1 MLIEEQNGN
10 FAKPVLPAVPS
21 SEVYLEDCVKALKR
35 YADNHFDLAIVD
47 PPYGIN
53 ASKGTWGSSNK
64 GKVTDYGKKDWDK
77 AIPTDEYFLELQ
89 RVSKNQ
95 IIWGGNYFGLQP
107 SSCWL
112 VWDKLNSADFADCEL
127 AWTSFESA
135 VRKFTY
141 RWNGMLQQ
149 NMKDKEI
156 RIHPTQKPVAL
167 YDWILHNYAKPNDL
181 ILDTHA
187 GSMSSVIAC
196 LKGGF
201 NITAFEIDKE
211 YFEKG
216 KKRVETFLSQ
226 GNLFMEK
233 QQINFIDTC
242 SNE

>member
-1 MLIEEQNGN
+1 MSCLIAELDTMIELLNCDCMEYM
-10 FAKPVLPAVPS
+10 ATVPDK
-21 SEVYLEDCVKALKR
+21 Y
-35 YADNHFDLAIVD
+35 FDLAIVD

-77 AIPTDEYFLELQ
+77 EIPSDEYFLGLQ

-95 IIWGGNYFGLQP
+95 IIWGGNYFGLKP

-167 YDWILHNYAKPNDL
+167 YNWLLTNYAKKGQR
-181 ILDTHA
+181 ILDTHL
-187 GSMSSVIAC
+187 GSGSSAIAAHYFGVDFVGC
-196 LKGGF
+196 EL
-201 NITAFEIDKE
+201 DKD
-211 YFEKG
+211 YFEAAKA
-216 KKRVETFLSQ
+216 RFDMAT
-226 GNLFMEK
+226 K
-233 QQINFIDTC
+233 QLAMSI
-242 SNE
+242 

>member
-1 MLIEEQNGN
+1 MAGATSCLIAELDTMIELLNCDCMEYM
-10 FAKPVLPAVPS
+10 ATVPDK
-21 SEVYLEDCVKALKR
+21 Y
-35 YADNHFDLAIVD
+35 FDLAIVD

-77 AIPTDEYFLELQ
+77 EIPSDEYFLGLQ

-95 IIWGGNYFGLQP
+95 IIWGGNYFGLKP

-167 YDWILHNYAKPNDL
+167 YNWLLTNYAKKGQR
-181 ILDTHA
+181 ILDTHL
-187 GSMSSVIAC
+187 GSGSSAIAAHYFGVDFVGC
-196 LKGGF
+196 EL
-201 NITAFEIDKE
+201 DKD
-211 YFEKG
+211 YFEAAKA
-216 KKRVETFLSQ
+216 RFDMAT
-226 GNLFMEK
+226 K
-233 QQINFIDTC
+233 QLAMSI
-242 SNE
+242 